1 MILVGI
7 ERKHDLKWVKT
18 NSNQT
23 QTEPAL
29 TCSKLTIE
37 NIGARAGGGKG
48 REEEGSRLSGI
59 AVVNTE

>member
-1 MILVGI
+1 MFFRGGDSALN
-7 ERKHDLKWVKT
+7 L
-18 NSNQT
+18 NST
-23 QTEPAL
+23 QPAL

-59 AVVNTE
+59 DVVNTE

>member
-23 QTEPAL
+23 RTQPAL

-37 NIGARAGGGKG
+37 TILQSVKHVQ
-48 REEEGSRLSGI
+48 S
-59 AVVNTE
+59 